1 MTRKLLPRP
10 PAHRPPG
17 RTRPPG
23 VQFRAMV
30 IAILLPSPPVPSP
43 VDCPRVLARRGVACR
58 APLCLLRTLP
68 PVKVGFVW
76 WFVQACTA
84 VTAGVSGLVACPRRG
99 PPHPAVPPPRPPS
112 PLHAVTP
119 SFRARRKGVKS
130 RDPSPSKAPRLFLF
144 TSSFRKP
151 SHLLLLV
158 PLPCFHLFF
167 FTHFLY
173 HLGKILKGFMH
184 TPPKETS

>member
-30 IAILLPSPPVPSP
+30 IAILLPSPPAPPP

-119 SFRARRKGVKS
+119 PFRARRKGVKS
-130 RDPSPSKAPRLFLF
+130 RDPSPSKAPRLFLCHLQKQGSLAV
-144 TSSFRKP
+144 SS
-151 SHLLLLV
+151 
-158 PLPCFHLFF
+158 
-167 FTHFLY
+167 T
-173 HLGKILKGFMH
+173 
-184 TPPKETS
+184 